1 MDLKKVIHEAVV
13 DQLDKRLEKL
23 RVKLNVLQT
32 KFNDGLDR
40 YIEEYEKKYVIPE
53 LLKRKKPGITL
64 SDGEFLRIML
74 PYERRENYQRLYDEY
89 SKENTELLKQI
100 DDLKEYLNRLGKPS
114 NYFRYHNA
122 KMRANNPNYIGT
134 QVDNYKEDDF
144 SEDTDEYASNS
155 RKRITLSIAKDL
167 VKKYNLPP
175 IKQRLGLGAESVA
188 YLLENDTVLK
198 LTDDDRVL
206 QSWYRISKFKDNSLR
221 HLAKIYKVGKVD
233 DNMGDSRDTQY
244 GFCIME
250 KVESLTDIE
259 RWNYSSIKPALNR
272 IVTQNGW
279 GYSLYRY
286 LQDNSFNRHI
296 INNIY
301 KEAIKGSNDDG
312 YKNLVYQYLDIL
324 AELGKYNL
332 GQDLHDGNIGKRSNG
347 EFVVYD
353 YS

>member
-1 MDLKKVIHEAVV
+1 MNLKKLVYEAVV
-13 DQLDKRLEKL
+13 DHLDKRLGDLRTKL
-23 RVKLNVLQT
+23 SVLKKKLN
-32 KFNDGLDR
+32 DGFFKYQD
-40 YIEEYEKKYVIPE
+40 EYEKKYVIPE
-53 LLKRKKPGITL
+53 LLKRKNPGITI
-64 SDGEFLRIML
+64 SDEEYLRIML
-74 PYERRENYQRLYDEY
+74 RYEREENYQKLYDEY
-89 SKENTELLKQI
+89 IKKNTELVKMI
-100 DDLKEYLNRLGKPS
+100 EYLTDNINRLGKPS

-122 KMRANNPNYIGT
+122 KKRAENPNYIGV
-134 QVDNYKEDDF
+134 QLSNYKEDDYN
-144 SEDTDEYASNS
+144 EDTDEYASNS

-188 YLLENDTVLK
+188 YLLENNTVLK

-206 QSWYRISKFKDNSLR
+206 ESWYRISKFKDNSLR
-221 HLAKIYKVGKVD
+221 HLGKIYKVGKVD
-233 DNMGDSRDTQY
+233 DNIGDSRETQY

-250 KVESLTDIE
+250 KVEPLTDIE
-259 RWNYSSIKPALNR
+259 RWNYTSIKPALNR
-272 IVTQNGW
+272 IVRQNGW

-301 KEAIKGSNDDG
+301 KEAIKGSNDDE

-347 EFVVYD
+347 EYVVYD